1 MTHTKGMTESVL
13 QRSITQAARGLG
25 FKVFHH
31 LYAVGSERGYPDLT
45 IVGHG
50 HIFVWELK
58 GPKPKVYPEQLA
70 WIDALQEAGVDARII
85 YPEDYDDALAALQAA
100 YQAAKEQRA

>member
-1 MTHTKGMTESVL
+1 MTQTKGMTEAEL
-13 QRSITQAARGLG
+13 QRSIMQAARGLG
-25 FKVFHH
+25 FRVFHH

-50 HIFVWELK
+50 RLFFWELK
-58 GPKPKVYPEQLA
+58 GPKPKVYPEQVA
-70 WIDALQEAGVDARII
+70 WIEALQQTGADARII

-100 YQAAKEQRA
+100 YMEAVTA